1 MTILTILTKF
11 CLKFANLVNFAI
23 SFFLH
28 GDIDNFGD
36 IANIATFAMSFFCFA
51 LSALS
56 ALSPSKVQIVQIV
69 QCHFFERYVQKLSV
83 SCSYI
88 FLVIR

>member
-1 MTILTILTKF
+1 MPLL
-11 CLKFANLVNFAI
+11 LKFALRNVRNVRFLRILTFLM

-36 IANIATFAMSFFCFA
+36 IANIATFATLIST
-51 LSALS
+51 
-56 ALSPSKVQIVQIV
+56 PPVII
-69 QCHFFERYVQKLSV
+69 V

-88 FLVIR
+88 FLVVR

>member
-56 ALSPSKVQIVQIV
+56 ALSPSKVQIVRCI
-69 QCHFFERYVQKLSV
+69 FFERYVQKLSV